1 MINKNKLGVGLSIAL
16 LLILIITTGI
26 SFAFFTANITG
37 VEEQDTIVLSG
48 GVMNITYSG
57 GSNINA
63 LNMVPKSSPF
73 GTKTFTVTGNSTAN
87 ADMNYQVVLYVSQN
101 TFSNNTIKYKLT
113 STNTGSNGTVVPSS
127 SGLVGIASGSSR
139 EINLGNGKFVSPTN
153 GNKVHTYVME
163 MHFPDSGTNQNQEQ
177 GKVFGA
183 RILVRGV

>member
-1 MINKNKLGVGLSIAL
+1 MRNKNKLGTFLTIAL
-16 LLILIITTGI
+16 LLIVIITTGI

-63 LNMVPKSSPF
+63 LNMVPKSTAF
-73 GTKTFTVTGNSTAN
+73 GTKTFTISGNSNTDMN
-87 ADMNYQVVLYVSQN
+87 MNYQVALFISQN

-113 STNTGSNGTVVPSS
+113 STNTGSNGSVVPSS
-127 SGLVGIASGSSR
+127 SGLVGISAGTNL
-139 EINLGNGKFVSPTN
+139 EVGLGNGHFASPT
-153 GNKVHTYVME
+153 GGSKVHTYILE

-183 RILVRGV
+183 RIIVKGV